1 MSTKAHLLNN
11 SYARCKLPDKSYNGQ
26 AQQPGTAT
34 DTAGMQVASYVVAD
48 KQSYWNGVFYKMIF
62 HDATMN
68 QLSINMLLNLFE
80 RDDIIDMT
88 HPVFITV

>member
-1 MSTKAHLLNN
+1 MPPLITYQTKI
-11 SYARCKLPDKSYNGQ
+11 SYNGQ
-26 AQQPGTAT
+26 AQQHGTAT
-34 DTAGMQVASYVVAD
+34 DTAGMQVASYIVAD
-48 KQSYWNGVFYKMIF
+48 KQSYCNGVFYKMTF

-68 QLSINMLLNLFE
+68 QLSINTLLNLFE